1 VESGGV
7 AVTSLE
13 ERIAQILEDAAQ
25 RIRGLG
31 GNGLADLP
39 HHVAHD
45 DVLLDPNDLAAL
57 LKLDARS
64 VRRLRNAGEIPE
76 PIMVGGAPRWIRARI
91 LAWLAERADQ

>member
-1 VESGGV
+1 M
-7 AVTSLE
+7 TSLE

-57 LKLDARS
+57 LKIDARS
-64 VRRLRNAGEIPE
+64 VRRLRSAGEIPE
-76 PIMVGGAPRWIRARI
+76 PIMIGNAPRWRRDAVLRWLDDRA
-91 LAWLAERADQ
+91 AG